1 MYNSINCPGVSECVC
16 VCVGV
21 FVILLIS
28 KRSTILINSDCNW
41 ITKHSSPFKVSF
53 FLQRGVKKLKRMYI
67 CIEELRRRR
76 QAEIYSGKEE
86 QERRVV

>member
-1 MYNSINCPGVSECVC
+1 MYNSINCPGVSEC

-28 KRSTILINSDCNW
+28 KRSTISINSDCNW
-41 ITKHSSPFKVSF
+41 ITKHSSHFKVSF
-53 FLQRGVKKLKRMYI
+53 FRQRGVKKPKRMYI
-67 CIEELRRRR
+67 CIEELGRRRR
-76 QAEIYSGKEE
+76 QAEIYSGKEK